1 MKQLIINADDFGAD
15 EARNAGIIEV
25 IQKGVATSASI
36 LANGPAFEE
45 TVNQIHSLN
54 PPASFGIHIN
64 LSEGKPV
71 TSNLRHLIGDD
82 GNFLKKAVA
91 HRRLMESGNRELGK
105 EISEEVSAQV
115 ERLLESGIRVDH
127 LDGHQHVHVFPAV
140 FPIALK
146 IARHYKI
153 PWIRIPEES
162 AHFSD
167 PEGIP
172 GWLRQ
177 EAQFFSRIAKKA
189 RLQVKGDGVRIP
201 DHFRGLDLKG
211 RFSLPVLRDLLRKV
225 PPGLTELM
233 VHPGR
238 VPKECKGPFSAFS
251 TPDRERELETLL
263 DPMFQEALKRSE
275 ISLMPFPNK
284 KGENR
289 ICIS

>member
-36 LANGPAFEE
+36 LANGPAFRE

-54 PPASFGIHIN
+54 PTASFGIHIN

-71 TSNLRHLIGDD
+71 ASNLRHLIGDD

-105 EISEEVSAQV
+105 EISEEISAQV
-115 ERLLESGIRVDH
+115 ERLLETGIRVDH

-162 AHFSD
+162 AHFSS

-172 GWLRQ
+172 DGLRQ
-177 EAQFFSRIAKKA
+177 EVQFFSRIAKKA
-189 RLQVKGDGVRIP
+189 RLQVKGEAVKIP

-211 RFSLPVLRDLLRKV
+211 RFSFPVLSDLLRKLS
-225 PPGLTELM
+225 PGLTELM

-238 VPKECKGPFSAFS
+238 VPRGYGGPFSGFS
-251 TPDRERELETLL
+251 TSDREKELETLL
-263 DPMFQEALKRSE
+263 DPRFQEVLRDSQ
-275 ISLMPFPNK
+275 ISLTPFPD
-284 KGENR
+284 
-289 ICIS
+289 

>member
-15 EARNAGIIEV
+15 EARNAGIIEA

-36 LANGPAFEE
+36 LANGLVFKE
-45 TVNQIHSLN
+45 TVIQIHSLN
-54 PPASFGIHIN
+54 PAASFGIHIN

-82 GNFLKKAVA
+82 GNFLKKTAA
-91 HRRLMESGNRELGK
+91 HRRLMESRNQELGK

-115 ERLLESGIRVDH
+115 ERLLENRIRIDH

-146 IARHYKI
+146 IARHYRI
-153 PWIRIPEES
+153 PWVRIPEES
-162 AHFSD
+162 APFSN

-177 EAQFFSRIAKKA
+177 EVQFFSRIAKKA
-189 RLQVKGDGVRIP
+189 RLQVKGDGVKIP

-211 RFSLPVLRDLLRKV
+211 RFSLPVLCDLLQKL

-238 VPKECKGPFSAFS
+238 VPKECRGPFSGFS

-263 DPMFQEALKRSE
+263 DSRLQEVVKHSQ
-275 ISLMPFPNK
+275 ISLTPFPNK
-284 KGENR
+284 KG
-289 ICIS
+289 